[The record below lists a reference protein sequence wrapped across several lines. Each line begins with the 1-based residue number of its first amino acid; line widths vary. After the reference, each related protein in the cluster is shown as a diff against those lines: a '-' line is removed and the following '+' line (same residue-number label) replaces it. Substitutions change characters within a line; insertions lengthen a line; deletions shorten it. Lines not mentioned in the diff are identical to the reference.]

1 MPDITAAL
9 DEKKLRILKDYPSEI
24 LVGILI
30 ISIVGLWGKMVGME
44 SKIDGLQVE
53 IKTYMNEDRKVLLQ
67 TLDNTTEAMKQNT
80 NTLIDVADYL
90 RIAEV
95 RQAND
100 EKP

>member
-44 SKIDGLQVE
+44 GKIDGLQVE
-53 IKTYMNEDRKVLLQ
+53 IKTYMNEDRKALMSA
-67 TLDNTTEAMKQNT
+67 LDRNSSAMQQNT
-80 NTLIDVADYL
+80 KALENVSDFI
-90 RIAEV
+90 RISET
-95 RQAND
+95 RKNL
-100 EKP
+100 EN